1 MMKSTFLDDMDSKSA
16 NLKKQIVALCITNGK
31 YSIADLSNELGASV
45 PTITKLVVEL
55 LNEGYLVDLGKQ
67 GTSGGRR
74 PSIYGLNPDAGFFV
88 GVDCGHHH
96 INIAIINFKGD
107 LVNYEKEISFMLT
120 ANVESHKEMA
130 LLIREHVR
138 KVNIPWSS
146 IRGVGISLRGRVN
159 FKTSAC
165 FSYFGDMELP
175 LNEVMQR
182 ELGIPVIT
190 ENDSRAM
197 AYGEYLCGVVENEK
211 DVLFINDSWGL
222 GMGIIENGQ
231 LYYGKSGFS
240 GEIGHF
246 PMLDNNKVCRCG
258 KVGCLET
265 GAAGLALHRSVLE
278 KLKEGKASSLSDK
291 YERGEEI
298 RLRDVLRA
306 VEDEDV
312 LCIDEMQKIGE
323 VLGRGLA
330 GIINIFNPEL
340 VVLGG
345 RLIVGKDYLL
355 LPVQSSVKKHSLNMV
370 SKDTAIKF
378 SNLGK
383 KAAPLG
389 ASLIARSRYIGL
401 L

>member
-1 MMKSTFLDDMDSKSA
+1 MKSTFLDDMDSKSA
-16 NLKKQIVALCITNGK
+16 NLKKQIISLCITNGK
-31 YSIADLSNELGASV
+31 YSIADLSAELGASV

-55 LNEGYLVDLGKQ
+55 LDSGYLVDLGKQ

-74 PSIYGLNPDAGFFV
+74 PSIYGLNPEAGHFI

-96 INIAIINFKGD
+96 INIAIVNFKGD
-107 LVNYEKEISFMLT
+107 LINYENEIPFMLT
-120 ANVESHKEMA
+120 AMTETHKEMA
-130 LLIREHVR
+130 VLIREHVR
-138 KVNIPWSS
+138 KLGIAWST
-146 IRGVGISLRGRVN
+146 ICGVGISLRGRVN

-165 FSYFGDMELP
+165 FSYFGDMEIP
-175 LNEVMQR
+175 LNEILQR
-182 ELGIPVIT
+182 ELGIPVVT

-197 AYGEYLCGVVENEK
+197 AYGEYLSGVVADEK

-222 GMGIIENGQ
+222 GMGIIENGK

-265 GAAGLALHRSVLE
+265 GASGIALHRAVID

-291 YERGEEI
+291 YNRGEEI

-323 VLGRGLA
+323 VLGKGLA
-330 GIINIFNPEL
+330 GVINIFNPEL

-345 RLIVGKDYLL
+345 RLIVGKDYLM
-355 LPVQSSVKKHSLNMV
+355 LPIQSAVKKHSLNMV

-378 SNLGK
+378 STLGK
-383 KAAPLG
+383 KAAPIG
-389 ASLIARSRYIGL
+389 VALIARSRYIGL